1 MKLVTRDTDYA
12 LRALCFIA
20 TSHGKRVT
28 VSDLVKTLKIPR
40 PFLRKILQVL
50 HKKGILY
57 SYKGLG
63 GGFILKQPANKIYLL
78 ALINIFQGP
87 FKLNEC
93 LFKGKICPNIKKC
106 VLRGKM
112 DRIEKY
118 ALRELKEVT
127 IGYLIRQSRKG

>member
-1 MKLVTRDTDYA
+1 MKLITRDTDYA

-20 TSHGKRVT
+20 TSHGRRVA
-28 VSDLVKTLKIPR
+28 VSGLVKALKIPR

-63 GGFILKQPANKIYLL
+63 GGFVLKKSPEKIYLL
-78 ALINIFQGP
+78 ELINIFQGP

-93 LFKGKICPNIKKC
+93 LFKGKLCPNVKKC
-106 VLRGKM
+106 VLKEKM
-112 DRIEKY
+112 DGIEKHM
-118 ALRELKEVT
+118 LQELKGVS
-127 IGYLIRQSRKG
+127 IAYLLKQG